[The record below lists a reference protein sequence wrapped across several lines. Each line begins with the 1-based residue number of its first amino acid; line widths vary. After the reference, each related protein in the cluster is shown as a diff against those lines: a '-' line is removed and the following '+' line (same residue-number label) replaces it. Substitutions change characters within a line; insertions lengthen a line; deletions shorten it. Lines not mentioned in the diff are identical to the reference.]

1 WFYSRSRQELWH
13 KGATSG
19 NFLKVV
25 EVQQDCDGDAIVVQV
40 NPVGPACHTGTESCF
55 DSGVLDAAL
64 LEADGSAEKLGPG
77 VLQELLDVI
86 NQRVSEKPEGSYTVS
101 LIEEGPGRVAQ
112 KVVEEAGETAQF
124 DFLTP
129 ADIPSGATLVD
140 ILEVQGTLVQRYTLP
155 EGGSFTIAQG
165 LAGEGPSDMRTPSSE
180 SQSLDLRGTTGQLFE
195 SQSGDQV
202 LLTWSE
208 GELFFSVAGDLTAE
222 QALAITES
230 LE

>member
-1 WFYSRSRQELWH
+1 MIQFDDRGLLAAIIQDADSGRVLMHAYMNEEALKRTLEGPDAWFYSRSRQELWH

-40 NPVGPACHTGTESCF
+40 NPVGPACHTGAESCF

-64 LEADGSAEKLGPG
+64 FQAGGSAEKLGPG

-112 KVVEEAGETAQF
+112 KVVEEAGETA
-124 DFLTP
+124 
-129 ADIPSGATLVD
+129 
-140 ILEVQGTLVQRYTLP
+140 
-155 EGGSFTIAQG
+155 IA
-165 LAGEGPSDMRTPSSE
+165 SV
-180 SQSLDLRGTTGQLFE
+180 SQTHDDVANEMGDLLYHCM
-195 SQSGDQV
+195 V
-202 LLTWSE
+202 LLASLKMPVDMVWE
-208 GELFFSVAGDLTAE
+208 V
-222 QALAITES
+222 LAKRRG
-230 LE
+230 

>member
-1 WFYSRSRQELWH
+1 MIQFDDRGLLAAIIQDADSGRVLMHAYMNEEALKRTLEGPDAWFYSRSRQELWH

-112 KVVEEAGETAQF
+112 KVVEEAGETA
-124 DFLTP
+124 
-129 ADIPSGATLVD
+129 
-140 ILEVQGTLVQRYTLP
+140 
-155 EGGSFTIAQG
+155 IA
-165 LAGEGPSDMRTPSSE
+165 SV
-180 SQSLDLRGTTGQLFE
+180 SQTHDDVAEEMGDLLYHCM
-195 SQSGDQV
+195 V
-202 LLTWSE
+202 LLASLKMPVDMVWE
-208 GELFFSVAGDLTAE
+208 V
-222 QALAITES
+222 LAKRRG
-230 LE
+230 

>member
-1 WFYSRSRQELWH
+1 MIQFDDRGLLAAIIQDADSGRVLMHAYMNEEALKRTLEGPDAWFYSRSRQELWH

-40 NPVGPACHTGTESCF
+40 NPAGPACHTGAESCF

-64 LEADGSAEKLGPG
+64 LEADGSTEKLGPG

-112 KVVEEAGETAQF
+112 KVVEEAGETA
-124 DFLTP
+124 
-129 ADIPSGATLVD
+129 
-140 ILEVQGTLVQRYTLP
+140 
-155 EGGSFTIAQG
+155 IA
-165 LAGEGPSDMRTPSSE
+165 SV
-180 SQSLDLRGTTGQLFE
+180 SQTHDDVAEEMGDLLYHCM
-195 SQSGDQV
+195 V
-202 LLTWSE
+202 LLASLKMPVDMVWE
-208 GELFFSVAGDLTAE
+208 V
-222 QALAITES
+222 LAKRRG
-230 LE
+230 